1 MLQHH
6 HLLPLAL
13 LLVGPSNAARPFLDY
28 PDTGAADVFGSQATN
43 DFALPPVEDIVGLPD
58 FQYVAENAMNTSAY
72 TYYRNGA
79 AGEWSYRNNLE
90 SFHRL
95 RLRPRV
101 MVDIDNI
108 ESTLP
113 TTILGHNYS
122 APFFIAPCARAGYAA
137 DSAEVSLTRG
147 AGAGNIL
154 YVVTDFSSV
163 PKPAI
168 QEAKLPGQNLF
179 QQLYIDPSNE
189 TSILA
194 QIALAEAADFKALVL
209 TVDSAADGNRH
220 RAARYGVGSAD
231 AAYSSITWAKYDWMR
246 NQTKLPIVPKGIQTV
261 EDAIIAVERKLPAIY
276 ISNHGGRQVD
286 GSPSPLEV
294 CLEIKKRAPWV
305 FEQIEVWADGGVRY
319 GADVVKLLALGVKA
333 VGIGRP
339 FMFANVYGEAG
350 VSRAID
356 IMKREVAID
365 AANAGIGDLKNVGE
379 SHVDVDKY
387 SSEWGM

>member
-1 MLQHH
+1 MLRF
-6 HLLPLAL
+6 LAVA
-13 LLVGPSNAARPFLDY
+13 LVLGVSDAARPFLDY
-28 PDTGAADVFGSQATN
+28 PDTGAADVFGSLAN
-43 DFALPPVEDIVGLPD
+43 DNFNLPPVDDIVGLPD
-58 FQYVAENAMNTSAY
+58 FQYVAEQHMNVSAY

-95 RLRPRV
+95 RLRPKV

-147 AGAGNIL
+147 AGAANVL

-163 PKPAI
+163 SKAEI
-168 QEAKLPGQNLF
+168 QSAKTPGQNLF
-179 QQLYIDPSNE
+179 QQLYIDPSND
-189 TSILA
+189 TSILE
-194 QIALAEAADFKALVL
+194 QIRLAEAQGFKALVL

-246 NQTKLPIVPKGIQTV
+246 NQTSLPIVPKGIQTV
-261 EDAIIAVERKLPAIY
+261 EDAIMAVERKLPAIY

-294 CLEIKKRAPWV
+294 AIEIKKRAPWV

-319 GADVVKLLALGVKA
+319 GADVVKLLALGVRA

-350 VSRAID
+350 VSKAID
-356 IMKREVAID
+356 IMLREVAID
-365 AANAGIGDLKNVGE
+365 AANAGISDLRNI
-379 SHVDVDKY
+379 SQAHVDLDNY
-387 SSEWGM
+387 SRNWGM

>member
-1 MLQHH
+1 MLQF
-6 HLLPLAL
+6 LAVAL
-13 LLVGPSNAARPFLDY
+13 LLGSSNAARPFLDY
-28 PDTGAADVFGSQATN
+28 PDTGAADVFGSLDN
-43 DFALPPVEDIVGLPD
+43 GNFNLPPVEDIVGLPD
-58 FQYVAENAMNTSAY
+58 FQYVAQAHMNISSY

-101 MVDIDNI
+101 MVDIDDI

-122 APFFIAPCARAGYAA
+122 VPFFIAPCARAGYAN
-137 DSAEVSLTRG
+137 DSAETSLARG
-147 AGAGNIL
+147 AGAGNVL
-154 YVVTDFSSV
+154 YVVTDFSSAT
-163 PKPAI
+163 KDEI
-168 QEAKLPGQNLF
+168 QAAKAPGQNLF
-179 QQLYIDPSNE
+179 QQLYIDPSND
-189 TSILA
+189 TSIIE
-194 QIALAEAADFKALVL
+194 QIRLAESHDFKALVL

-246 NQTKLPIVPKGIQTV
+246 NQTRLPIVPKGIQTV

-286 GSPSPLEV
+286 GSPSALEV
-294 CLEIKKRAPWV
+294 VIEIKKQAPWV
-305 FEQIEVWADGGVRY
+305 FDQIEVWADGGVRY

-365 AANAGIGDLKNVGE
+365 AANAGIGDLKNVGKG
-379 SHVDVDKY
+379 HVDLEDY
-387 SSEWGM
+387 SHSWGM